1 MLAAFLFSTSAAAI
15 SPDQCTPCHGA
26 DGNSVTPGIPSI
38 AGQPKIFLEN
48 LLVLVREGLR
58 GSEQMQQILKGA
70 SDRDIVA
77 LAAHYSKLTVSAQPR
92 ALDTARFQRGREL
105 AAEHRCG
112 VCHLADFRGREQ
124 IPRLAGQREEYLA
137 DMMRRF
143 RDAPPPGSDTLMSA
157 VLYGVSIDDMGAL
170 AHFLAHSRI
179 ED

>member
-1 MLAAFLFSTSAAAI
+1 M
-15 SPDQCTPCHGA
+15 
-26 DGNSVTPGIPSI
+26 
-38 AGQPKIFLEN
+38 
-48 LLVLVREGLR
+48 LVREGLR
-58 GSEQMQQILKGA
+58 GSEQMQRILKGA

-77 LAAHYSKLTVSAQPR
+77 LAAHYSRL
-92 ALDTARFQRGREL
+92 TARVQSGTPDAVRFERGQAL
-105 AAEHRCG
+105 AIKHRCG

-157 VLYGVSIDDMGAL
+157 VLYGVSNDDIDAL